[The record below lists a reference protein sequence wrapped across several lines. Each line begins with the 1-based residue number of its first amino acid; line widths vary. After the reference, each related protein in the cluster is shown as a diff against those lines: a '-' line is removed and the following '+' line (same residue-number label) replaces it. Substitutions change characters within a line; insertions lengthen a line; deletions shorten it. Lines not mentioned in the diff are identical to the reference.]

1 MTAFFAAN
9 WGTMLVLLAVALIV
23 FLAIHRMVKD
33 KKNGIGACGQKCAH
47 CAMHGKCEELRR
59 EAEKRA

>member
-1 MTAFFAAN
+1 MAAFFTAN
-9 WGTMLVLLAVALIV
+9 GGTIAVVLVVALVV
-23 FLAIHRMVKD
+23 FLAVHRMVKD

-59 EAEKRA
+59 ETQKHA